1 MIQDT
6 NLGKYVFIQKQPDN
20 QLVTEFKEVFAD
32 LYDNIE
38 NAFAHNVSSKSEG
51 ATEEEMLALHVQY
64 DYILKSLENIKDA
77 FVNLETGLTC

>member
-6 NLGKYVFIQKQPDN
+6 DLGKHVFIQKQPDN
-20 QLVTEFKEVFAD
+20 QLVTEFKQIFAD

-38 NAFAHNVSSKSEG
+38 NTFAHNVGSKADG
-51 ATEEEMLALHVQY
+51 ATKEETLTLHVQY
-64 DYILKSLENIKDA
+64 DYIIKSLENLKDA

>member
-6 NLGKYVFIQKQPDN
+6 SLGKHMFIQKQPDN
-20 QLVTEFKEVFAD
+20 QLVTEFKQIFAD

-38 NAFAHNVSSKSEG
+38 NTFNDNVASKAED
-51 ATEEEMLALHVQY
+51 ATEEELRTLHIQY
-64 DYILKSLENIKDA
+64 DYIIKSLESLKDA